1 MKRTQRFLICVAL
14 PVLAFSLVGCGGGS
28 KDPVSLAQVEP
39 GAVDNFESTGFVLSQ
54 KLSLT
59 AISDDP
65 ALDRRSI
72 ILEEGAEIAVIER
85 KDDPNV
91 GSLVRIGL
99 DVEEG
104 SELPSDFWIRAEE
117 LPASALIPFA
127 PAEDIEDSAV
137 EQGDEIDLFRKK
149 MTYCYRYV
157 KQYLLQTGKVK
168 VYLPG
173 VSAWQA
179 AGILPKHGFRKTGN
193 TPASARNGE
202 VCVYS
207 GGPKG
212 HGHIEV
218 KRNGKW
224 WYGYGFK
231 ANPIANRRFI
241 GCFYK

>member
-14 PVLAFSLVGCGGGS
+14 PALAFSLAGCGSG
-28 KDPVSLAQVEP
+28 DTEPVNLAHIEP
-39 GAVDNFESTGFVLSQ
+39 STADNFASTGFVLNQ
-54 KLSLT
+54 ELSLT

-72 ILEEGAEIAVIER
+72 NLEDGTEIAVIER
-85 KDDPNV
+85 KDDPEK
-91 GSLVRIGL
+91 GSLVHIGL
-99 DVEEG
+99 DVEEE

-117 LPASALIPFA
+117 LPDSALIPFA
-127 PAEDIEDSAV
+127 PPEDIEDTAV
-137 EQGDEIDLFRKK
+137 EQGDEVDFLRRK

-157 KQYLLQTGKVK
+157 KQYLLKTGKVK

-193 TPASARNGE
+193 TPARARNGE

-231 ANPIANRRFI
+231 ANPIANRRFM